1 MERASR
7 ILIVEDSETQA
18 LKLQLMLENEG
29 CDVVWASTAEA
40 ALEELN
46 RGVPDLVIVDYYLP
60 GVRGD
65 EVCRRIRR
73 NMGTRGIAI
82 LMLTAEETDAAE
94 LHGLE
99 SGADDYISKSVD
111 DDILLLRV
119 RGLLRKSSAQE
130 SLLFGLDS
138 ALSSARLLAV
148 DDSATYLEFLT
159 EELRGEGYSVETA
172 TGGKA
177 ALEKF
182 SSGTYDA
189 VLLDLVMPDIDGIEA
204 CKRIVEV
211 RRGMETP
218 SVILM
223 LTARENKED
232 MTRGLEAGADDFVG
246 KSSDLVVLKAR
257 IRALLRRKF
266 FQEENHRIARELKT
280 KELEAVRARSEKEAA
295 EVRAALA
302 EELSYATEKLKESE
316 QRFRQLAENIDQ
328 TFWLFDPASDRII
341 YISPSYEKISFSSAD
356 KVYGHPAAFL
366 DVIHPGDRARIL
378 GSLPKRVLG
387 TYDEEFRILR
397 PDGTIRWIRDRA
409 FPIRSKAGD
418 VYRVAGIADDIT
430 GRKQVAEALSQAK
443 LAAEAASRAKGE
455 FLANMSHEIRTP
467 MNAVI
472 GMTSLLLETNLR
484 AEQRDFVE
492 TIRSSGE
499 ALLSIINDILDFS
512 KIEAGMLSIEKHP
525 FDLRDCVEAAL
536 DLVAPKAAEK
546 NLDLAYV
553 FADETVPGLVTDVTR
568 VRQIL
573 VNLLSNAVKFTEKGE
588 VVVTVTS
595 TPREGN
601 VFEARFEVRDSGIG
615 IPADRLHRLFKS
627 FSQVDSSTSRHFG
640 GTGLGLAI
648 SKRLSEM
655 LGGEIGVQ
663 STVGGGSTFHFT
675 VVAEGAPMPV
685 RAYLRGREPQLAGV
699 RLLYVDDSVTNLRVV
714 KDLAT
719 RWGVNLTA
727 TTEAGEALDWI
738 RRGELFE
745 VAVLEMKVSDNRGLT
760 LAHEIRKV
768 YSATRLPLILLTS
781 LGSIDDETR
790 SFFASIVTK
799 PIKPSALFDSLLTA
813 MGGDS
818 IKLKASVPESR
829 FDATLGERLPL
840 RILLAEDNV
849 VNQKVAIQILKR
861 FGYRTDVVGNGQEAI
876 DALRRQHYDLILMDV
891 HMPEMDGLE
900 ATRRICADWPAERK
914 PRIVAMTANV
924 LPEDVQECFTAGM
937 EAFITKPISIAELK
951 MLLEDSALRR
961 LSPVIL
967 QKDHEPIDQ
976 KVLDGLLDLAI
987 GDNKNVVTE
996 IIDMFVGDTP
1006 SVITSMRECV
1016 EKGQAHRL
1024 HELAHSLKS
1033 SSGAL
1038 GAVSMAKLCATLEE
1052 RGRKGTIDGAS
1063 ELVSQLDNEFNRAV
1077 SVLQG
1082 TTRIRKN

>member
-1 MERASR
+1 MESVGR

-29 CDVVWASTAEA
+29 CDVVWAATAEA

-46 RGVPDLVIVDYYLP
+46 RDVPDLVIVDYYLP

-111 DDILLLRV
+111 DDILVLRI

-148 DDSATYLEFLT
+148 DDSPTYLEFLT
-159 EELRGEGYSVETA
+159 QELRTEGYSVETA
-172 TGGKA
+172 TSGKT

-182 SSGTYDA
+182 TSGTFDA
-189 VLLDLVMPDIDGIEA
+189 VLLDLVMPEIDGIEA
-204 CKRIVEV
+204 CKRIVDA

-246 KSSDLVVLKAR
+246 KSSDLAVLKAR

-266 FQEENHRIARELKT
+266 FQEENHRIARELKA

-302 EELSYATEKLKESE
+302 EELNYATEKLKESE

-328 TFWLFDPASDRII
+328 SFWLFDPSSDRII
-341 YISPSYEKISFSSAD
+341 YISPSYEKISFCSAD
-356 KVYGHPAAFL
+356 NVYGHQAAFL
-366 DVIHPGDRARIL
+366 DVIHPGDRSRVLA
-378 GSLPKRVLG
+378 SLSKRVLG
-387 TYDEEFRILR
+387 TYDEEYRILR
-397 PDGTIRWIRDRA
+397 PDGSVRWIRDRA
-409 FPIRSKAGD
+409 FPIRSKTGE

-430 GRKQVAEALSQAK
+430 GRKQVAEALSEAK

-472 GMTSLLLETNLR
+472 GMTSLLLETHLKP
-484 AEQRDFVE
+484 EQRDFVE

-499 ALLSIINDILDFS
+499 ALLTIINDILDFS
-512 KIEAGMLSIEKHP
+512 KIEAGMLAIEKHP
-525 FDLRDCVEAAL
+525 FDLRECVEAAL

-546 NLDLAYV
+546 SLDLAYV
-553 FADETVPGLVTDVTR
+553 FADATVSGLVTDMTR

-588 VVVTVTS
+588 VVVTVMS
-595 TPREGN
+595 TPRDGTTVET
-601 VFEARFEVRDSGIG
+601 RFEVRDTGMG
-615 IPADRLHRLFKS
+615 IPADRLNRLFKS
-627 FSQVDSSTSRHFG
+627 FSQVDSSNSRHFG

-655 LGGEIGVQ
+655 LGGEIGVV
-663 STVGGGSTFHFT
+663 SKVGEGSTFYFT
-675 VVAEGAPMPV
+675 IVSEAAPTQP
-685 RAYLRGREPQLAGV
+685 RGYLRGREPQLAGI
-699 RLLYVDDSVTNLRVV
+699 RLLYVDDSATNLRIVS
-714 KDLAT
+714 DLTT
-719 RWGVNLTA
+719 RWGIKLSPTRD
-727 TTEAGEALDWI
+727 AGEALEWI
-738 RRGELFE
+738 RRGDMFE
-745 VAVLEMKVSDNRGLT
+745 VALLDMRMAGSRGLT
-760 LAHEIRKV
+760 LAHEIRKHRR
-768 YSATRLPLILLTS
+768 AETLPLILLTS
-781 LGSIDDETR
+781 LGSLDEQLR
-790 SFFASIVTK
+790 SLFAAVVTK
-799 PIKPSALFDSLLTA
+799 PIKPSVLFDSLLTA
-813 MGGDS
+813 LGGDNIG
-818 IKLKASVPESR
+818 IKATTLESQ
-829 FDATLGERLPL
+829 FDSTLGERLPM

-849 VNQKVAIQILKR
+849 INQKVAVQLLKR
-861 FGYRTDVVGNGQEAI
+861 FGYRPDVAGNGQEAI

-900 ATRRICADWPAERK
+900 ATRRICTEWPPDQK

-924 LPEDVQECFTAGM
+924 LPEDVQECFAAGM
-937 EAFITKPISIAELK
+937 EAFVTKPVSIVELK
-951 MLLEDSALRR
+951 SLLENTAHQRQFCAPAKESPDSIDRD
-961 LSPVIL
+961 VIA
-967 QKDHEPIDQ
+967 
-976 KVLDGLLDLAI
+976 GLFELAT
-987 GDNKNVVTE
+987 GENKNFVNE
-996 IIDMFVGDTP
+996 IIDTFVADTP
-1006 SVITSMRECV
+1006 SVIASMKECV
-1016 EKGQAHRL
+1016 AQDKAERL
-1024 HELAHSLKS
+1024 HAFAHSLKS

-1038 GAVSMAKLCATLEE
+1038 GAASMASLCSALEE
-1052 RGRKGTIDGAS
+1052 RGRNGTIDGAG
-1063 ELVSQLDNEFNRAV
+1063 ELVARLEIEFNRAA
-1077 SVLQG
+1077 SELQG
-1082 TTRIRKN
+1082 QKQRKA